1 MVAEKETIAVSEFKA
16 RCLAVL
22 RRVKRTG
29 RSVVV
34 TRFGEPLAE
43 IVAPSPPEDDA
54 PWLGSM
60 KGTARIV
67 GDIVAPASEPEDWEA
82 LRD

>member
-1 MVAEKETIAVSEFKA
+1 MTEKETIPVSEFKA

-43 IVAPSPPEDDA
+43 IVPPRATPDDS

-67 GDIVAPASEPEDWEA
+67 GDIIAPASEIEEWEA